1 MYIYIQIYILF
12 KQMMHTCCEVT
23 VTQLHHHHHHRYA
36 ALKPWKPNVFSFPPL
51 AAQFVPCKQNKNGH
65 GDWVG
70 IDTDSPRHML
80 VPISSSLSND
90 DIDICASTSS
100 TSQILDREAAKGSG
114 TTARGRRLLKIRE
127 EKRKRE
133 YDRLHNYP
141 AWAKSFPFSLFL
153 IPSLVLS
160 KVMGVACKFC
170 LSSNF

>member
-23 VTQLHHHHHHRYA
+23 VTQLHHHHHRYA
-36 ALKPWKPNVFSFPPL
+36 ASKPWKPNVFSCPPL

-80 VPISSSLSND
+80 VPMASSSLSND